1 MVSNFPQTI
10 QLGSAGA
17 IDGDHNDE
25 DKDSKTLTMAKAECD
40 RELKRKVEEINKTLN
55 DDDNEIIFYH
65 GQRHQAIISREE
77 IHLGNDLKA

>member
-25 DKDSKTLTMAKAECD
+25 DKDSKTLTII
-40 RELKRKVEEINKTLN
+40 LKKKIYYVLG
-55 DDDNEIIFYH
+55 IILGFLFVLC
-65 GQRHQAIISREE
+65 
-77 IHLGNDLKA
+77 HLLC